1 MPRGS
6 LHHRSGRLIRPARWG
21 LCALALLLCLGVSA
35 PVRATE
41 RQPGPTTPTW
51 HFLLDFLTYATQPN
65 PPGLNDWSC
74 RPTTQHPRP
83 VILVHGTFVSQS
95 SSWGSFSPAFRN
107 AGYCV
112 FGLTYSELEL
122 PGLPIRI
129 GGMTGIPRGAH
140 QLADFVTRVRRAT
153 GARRVD
159 LVGHSQGGTV
169 IAQYLKFDGGARHT
183 SHAVSLA
190 GPVYPPQRNATVRLF
205 SELSLAFTSFQMGLL
220 AQASAAPDPRSVF
233 TALNRGGVVVRG
245 PSYTTITTTY
255 DEIAFP
261 REISVLPRKR
271 GVRVRNI
278 LLQDVCP
285 NDYADHLSL
294 AADPNV
300 FALIDK
306 LLDPTRVQPI
316 RCRRVLPLFGVDDD
330 DPGQINQG
338 NRDWGNPGQSLASA
352 GQSGR

>member
-1 MPRGS
+1 MPRGT
-6 LHHRSGRLIRPARWG
+6 LHHRCGRLSWPARWG
-21 LCALALLLCLGVSA
+21 FFLLSLLLCLGVSTPA
-35 PVRATE
+35 QATDP
-41 RQPGPTTPTW
+41 QPDPTTPSW
-51 HFLLDFLTYATQPN
+51 HFLLDFLTYATRTN
-65 PPGLNDWSC
+65 PPGMNDWTCLPSA
-74 RPTTQHPRP
+74 RHPRP

-95 SSWGSFSPAFRN
+95 SSWGSFSPAFKN

-112 FGLTYSELEL
+112 FGLTYSELPV

-129 GGMTGIPRGAH
+129 GGLTGIPRGAD

-153 GARRVD
+153 GARKVD

-169 IAQYLKFDGGARHT
+169 IAHYLKFGGGARHT

-190 GPVYPPQRNATVRLF
+190 GPVYPPQRHATVRLF
-205 SELSLAFTSFQMGLL
+205 SDLSLAFTTFQMGLL

-245 PSYTTITTTY
+245 PSYTTITTVY

-278 LLQDVCP
+278 LLQNVCP

-306 LLDPTRVQPI
+306 LLDPTRVRPI

-330 DPGQINQG
+330 DPGRG
-338 NRDWGNPGQSLASA
+338 PASGEVA
-352 GQSGR
+352 GR